1 MKALSIRSISDETY
15 EGLKVVAALNHRS
28 MQEHVRFIIERE
40 VRLTAQPVTQVARE
54 WRERMSGRALKSTVA
69 DVREGRQR

>member
-15 EGLKVVAALNHRS
+15 EGLKAIAALNHRS

-40 VRLTAQPVTQVARE
+40 VRLTTQPVAQVARE